1 LLSDK
6 SDGRCRGPGNPWEDA
21 DVIAGLLLAA
31 GAGRRYGM
39 PKALVDEGAWLRQA
53 VTTLTDGG
61 CDPVLVVVGAQADRV
76 LPLVPETASTVLAA
90 DWAEGMGASLRAGLA
105 ELVRSAPP
113 QVQAALVHLVD
124 LPDVDASVVRRLVA
138 LADPAVVARAGFQ
151 SQPGHPVLL
160 GRQHWADIVASA
172 QGDRGARDWLAG
184 RSDLTVVDC
193 SDLAS
198 GIDVDHPYQPPSQ
211 PRNSH

>member
-1 LLSDK
+1 
-6 SDGRCRGPGNPWEDA
+6 
-21 DVIAGLLLAA
+21 VIAGLLLAA

-39 PKALVDEGAWLRQA
+39 PKALVEEGAWLRQA
-53 VTTLTDGG
+53 VATLTDGG
-61 CDPVLVVVGAQADRV
+61 CDPVLVVIGAQADRV

-90 DWAEGMGASLRAGLA
+90 DWAEGMGASLRAGLT
-105 ELVRSAPP
+105 ELARSALP

-124 LPDVDASVVRRLVA
+124 LPDVDTSVVRRLVA
-138 LADPAVVARAGFQ
+138 LADPAVVARAGFE

-198 GIDVDHPYQPPSQ
+198 GIDVDRP
-211 PRNSH
+211 

>member
-1 LLSDK
+1 M
-6 SDGRCRGPGNPWEDA
+6 
-21 DVIAGLLLAA
+21 IAGLLLAA

-39 PKALVDEGAWLRQA
+39 PKALIDGGAWVRRA
-53 VTTLTDGG
+53 VATLTDGG

-76 LPLVPETASTVLAA
+76 VPLVPDSARTVLAV

-105 ELVRSAPP
+105 ELIRTAPP

-124 LPDVDASVVRRLVA
+124 LPDVNASVVRRLVA
-138 LADPAVVARAGFQ
+138 LADPAVLARAGFA

-184 RSDLTVVDC
+184 RSDLIVVEC

-198 GIDVDHPYQPPSQ
+198 GIDVDRPPQPPKRG
-211 PRNSH
+211 P

>member
-1 LLSDK
+1 M
-6 SDGRCRGPGNPWEDA
+6 
-21 DVIAGLLLAA
+21 IAGLLLAA

-39 PKALVDEGAWLRQA
+39 PKALVDGGAWLRRA

-61 CDPVLVVVGAQADRV
+61 CDPVLVVVGAQADEV
-76 LPLVPETASTVLAA
+76 IPLVPEIADTVLAA

-105 ELVRSAPP
+105 ELIRSAPP

-124 LPDVDASVVRRLVA
+124 LPDVDAPVLRRLVA
-138 LADPAVVARAGFQ
+138 VASPTVVARAGFE

-160 GRQHWADIVASA
+160 GRQHWADIVSSA
-172 QGDRGARDWLAG
+172 HGDRGARDWLAG
-184 RSDLTVVDC
+184 RSDLIVVDC

-198 GIDVDHPYQPPSQ
+198 GIDVDRP
-211 PRNSH
+211 

>member
-1 LLSDK
+1 M
-6 SDGRCRGPGNPWEDA
+6 
-21 DVIAGLLLAA
+21 IAGLLLAA

-39 PKALVDEGAWLRQA
+39 PKALVDGGAWLRRA

-61 CDPVLVVVGAQADRV
+61 CDPVLVVVGAQADQV
-76 LPLVPETASTVLAA
+76 IPLVPDTASTVLAA
-90 DWAEGMGASLRAGLA
+90 HRPEGMGASLRAGLA

-124 LPDVDASVVRRLVA
+124 LPDVDAFVVRRLVVSA
-138 LADPAVVARAGFQ
+138 SPTVVARAGFE

-160 GRQHWADIVASA
+160 GREHWASIVSSA
-172 QGDRGARDWLAG
+172 HGDRGARDWLAG
-184 RSDLTVVDC
+184 RSDLIVVDC

-198 GIDVDHPYQPPSQ
+198 GIDVDRP
-211 PRNSH
+211 

>member
-1 LLSDK
+1 M
-6 SDGRCRGPGNPWEDA
+6 
-21 DVIAGLLLAA
+21 IAGLLLAA

-39 PKALVDEGAWLRQA
+39 PKALVDGGAWLRRA
-53 VTTLTDGG
+53 VTTLSDGG
-61 CDPVLVVVGAQADRV
+61 CDPVLVVVGAQADEV
-76 LPLVPETASTVLAA
+76 IPLVPDTAATVLAV

-105 ELVRSAPP
+105 ELIRSAPP
-113 QVQAALVHLVD
+113 PVQAALVHLVD

-138 LADPAVVARAGFQ
+138 LANPTVVARAGFE

-160 GRQHWADIVASA
+160 GRQHWAAIVDSA
-172 QGDRGARDWLAG
+172 QGDRGARDWLAQ

-198 GIDVDHPYQPPSQ
+198 GIDVDRPHPCPPSASGQ
-211 PRNSH
+211 H